1 MNTLPTKRKK
11 WDSNMLFYAF
21 LIGPPFLVL
30 FLLTAG
36 PLAIS
41 LGIGFYDWNL
51 AKPHNTSFIGLDNF
65 INMVQDKKFWKAV
78 WLTVY
83 QVGVTVFGQ
92 IVIGM
97 GIALLL
103 YREFTGIK
111 LLRSVYMIPMMTT
124 PIVVGLVWRMLYS
137 TDSGVFNY
145 WLGKLG
151 ISPINWLGNP
161 NWAMPSV
168 IMTDWWM
175 STPFV
180 AIILLAG
187 LQGLSNEPIEAA
199 YMDGATKWQTFIHVI
214 LPLMKPIIMLAIL
227 FRTMDAIRR
236 FDTIY
241 VMTSGGPGNA
251 TETLNLHAYFHA
263 FNYLNVGYSSAL
275 STVMLIGIF
284 ACSLFILRKIQ
295 KVDI

>member
-1 MNTLPTKRKK
+1 MNTLPARRKL
-11 WDSNMLFYAF
+11 WDSNVWFYTL

-36 PLAIS
+36 PLIFS
-41 LGIGFYDWNL
+41 VGIGFYDWNL
-51 AKPHNTSFIGLDNF
+51 AKPNSRAFIGLDNF
-65 INMVQDKKFWKAV
+65 VNMVQDAKFWKAT

-83 QVGVTVFGQ
+83 QVSVTVIGQ
-92 IVIGM
+92 VILGM
-97 GIALLL
+97 AIALLL
-103 YREFTGIK
+103 YREFKGVKI
-111 LLRSVYMIPMMTT
+111 LRSIYMIPMMAT

-137 TDSGVFNY
+137 TDAGVFNY

-151 ISPINWLGNP
+151 IPAINWLGSP
-161 NWAMPSV
+161 SWAMPSV
-168 IMTDWWM
+168 IITDWWM

-180 AIILLAG
+180 TIIILAG
-187 LQGLSNEPIEAA
+187 LQGMSHEPVEAA
-199 YMDGATKWQTFIHVI
+199 YIDGANKWQTFRMVI
-214 LPLMKPIIMLAIL
+214 LPLMKPIILLAVL

-275 STVMLIGIF
+275 SSVMLIVIF
-284 ACSLFILRKIQ
+284 VSSLLILRSIQ
-295 KVDI
+295 KIEY